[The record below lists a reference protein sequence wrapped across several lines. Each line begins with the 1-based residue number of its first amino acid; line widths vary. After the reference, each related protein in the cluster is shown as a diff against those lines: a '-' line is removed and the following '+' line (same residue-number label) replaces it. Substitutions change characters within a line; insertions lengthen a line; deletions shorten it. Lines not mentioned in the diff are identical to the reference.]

1 MSEPLKFFA
10 GTLQEWTREDEYAY
24 GLWSFKYVL
33 IGVASKTINC
43 TVDAGLVSVIL
54 PSVDSIDWPAG
65 KYAWSLVREKD
76 GEVVHVDRGYFYI
89 LANPTTVADP
99 IDVRTHAERV
109 LEAIEKRI
117 ESRVLSDH
125 ENYTVDGRSLSR
137 IPMMDLVNLRKRYS
151 LLVRKEKE
159 NRGEVKRFTGK
170 KLRLK

>member
-33 IGVASKTINC
+33 IGAASKTIDC
-43 TVDAGLVSVIL
+43 ASDAGLISVIL
-54 PSVDSIDWPAG
+54 PSSDTANWPAG

-76 GEVVHVDRGYFYI
+76 GEIVHIDRGYFYV
-89 LANPTTVADP
+89 LANNNTISDP
-99 IDVRTHAERV
+99 VDVRTHAERV

-117 ESRVLSDH
+117 ESRVLSDY
-125 ENYTVDGRSLSR
+125 ENYTIDGRSLNR
-137 IPMMDLVNLRKRYS
+137 IPMMDLVTLRKKYS

-159 NRGEVKRFTGK
+159 SRGEVKRFTGK